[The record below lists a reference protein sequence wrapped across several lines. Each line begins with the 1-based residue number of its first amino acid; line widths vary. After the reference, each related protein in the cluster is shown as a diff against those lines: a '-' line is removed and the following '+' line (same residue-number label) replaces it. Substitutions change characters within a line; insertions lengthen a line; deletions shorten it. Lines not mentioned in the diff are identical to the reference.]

1 MAAEANIL
9 RTYGDQSRKQDVLGL
24 IEILTAEESSIFN
37 MLDKT
42 TAIDGIHQTLVDTL
56 ATAGSLATGEGED
69 YSASALTTPTRL
81 TNIVQTVAKKYSVTR
96 MQQAID
102 HIQGENE
109 LTRQRAKAMK
119 EWHNAA
125 EYDLVRSTL
134 VTGAS
139 GTTVKMS
146 GILEA
151 ISKSTNYTAQ
161 NSGTVW
167 SASILKG
174 LMKANWDNSNG
185 DVATDLFMGSFIK
198 NATDDFSNKTNIVSN
213 GVNTKEIV
221 TVVDIFETGLGKV
234 KVHPHRYIQISG
246 TDATGRVLAIR
257 PEKLKVAFLEKPYVD
272 KGLARLGPYDPEAI
286 VGSFTLEVRN
296 QDSNWFATGYDI
308 D

>member
-134 VTGAS
+134 VTGTS

>member
-81 TNIVQTVAKKYSVTR
+81 TNIIQTVAKKYSVTR

-134 VTGAS
+134 VTGTS

>member
-1 MAAEANIL
+1 MTAEANIL

-42 TAIDGIHQTLVDTL
+42 TAIDGIHQTMVDTL

-81 TNIVQTVAKKYSVTR
+81 TNIIQTVAKKYSVTR